1 MASPTLGAT
10 PGPISGMPAFT
21 GTLSGLELFPL
32 VVPPFGFVGSNK
44 AIAAV
49 ALARG
54 IVGNY
59 PAQAANTIFAGPMG
73 GAGTA
78 TPTFRLAVL
87 ADLPQGAAGFPI
99 VGNGA
104 AAPSYQ
110 TLPVTGGGIGTTL
123 LSNNGVA
130 IANGTSAFG
139 VVAATT
145 AGYVLTSQGTASAP
159 AWQAPGSVGLPP
171 TILTSSAAYTVGAS
185 DFVILYQR
193 STSLATTILHL
204 PTGASRVNQTL
215 IVAVLDNNATA
226 FPVDILPNGAETI
239 SGQGTAI
246 LQTNYGGIRLV
257 GLSSGGWYVAP

>member
-1 MASPTLGAT
+1 MATPTLGAT

-32 VVPPFGFVGSNK
+32 VVPPFGVVGSNK

-49 ALARG
+49 TLASA

-59 PAQAANTIFAGPMG
+59 PQQVANVIFAGPVG

-78 TPTFRLAVL
+78 TPSFRLSVL
-87 ADLPQGAAGFPI
+87 ADLPQGAPGFPI

-110 TLPVTGGGIGTTL
+110 YLPVIGGGSGTTL
-123 LSNNGVA
+123 LPNDGLVV
-130 IANGTSAFG
+130 ANGSNAFS
-139 VVAATT
+139 VVAPAS
-145 AGYVLTSQGTASAP
+145 AGLVLTSQGSTSP
-159 AWQAPGSVGLPP
+159 PTWGVGAIAP
-171 TILTSSAAYTVGAS
+171 TILTSSAAYTVGTT

-193 STSLATTILHL
+193 STALATAILYL
-204 PTGASRVNQTL
+204 PAGSTRANETL

-226 FPVDILPNGAETI
+226 FPVDILPSGAETI
-239 SGQGTAI
+239 SGQGTAVI
-246 LQTNYGGIRLV
+246 QTNYGGIRLT

>member
-32 VVPPFGFVGSNK
+32 VVPPFGLVGSNK

-49 ALARG
+49 ALASG

-104 AAPSYQ
+104 VAPSYQ

-123 LSNNGVA
+123 LPNDGLVV
-130 IANGTSAFG
+130 ANGSNAFS
-139 VVAATT
+139 VVAPAA
-145 AGYVLTSQGTASAP
+145 AGLVLTSQGLAS
-159 AWQAPGSVGLPP
+159 PP
-171 TILTSSAAYTVGAS
+171 TWGVAAITPTVLTSSAAYTVGAS

-193 STSLATTILHL
+193 STALATTILHL
-204 PTGASRVNQTL
+204 PTGASRANETL

-226 FPVDILPNGAETI
+226 FPVDILPNGVETI

-257 GLSSGGWYVAP
+257 GLSSGGWYVSP